1 MPVIENTPPSCIDFW
16 STPQYCNIRCVTRLM
31 PSINPS
37 LLWRLFHGDQLPVG
51 SITALRHERRYTVKE
66 ADNRLYGM
74 LKEDGTWPGMIGE
87 LVNKT
92 VDMGV
97 GDLSWTLDRSIA
109 VDLTEAVFPETVTF
123 IYRTPGFYSRTW
135 ILFEDIDFRV
145 WISLTFA
152 MILGCSVY
160 CLTLYVSEACGIEG
174 KRPES
179 KEEAF
184 VQAAVRSTAAI
195 YKTLVGQSILHHP
208 KAISCRT
215 VLGTWFIGALIL
227 SSLYGGS
234 LTSTLSLHRSPRP
247 ADTLKDLVKRYPNAQ
262 LAVKDS
268 SQIHSYVKKSEVWRH
283 MWLTNMQKYVIP
295 GKLHIEDTMEEV
307 HKSRPEGQPIYVWI
321 AERSMLVK
329 QMHKYSDD
337 PSVCDLYVAKEDI
350 VRSDWV
356 LALTKNSPFLP
367 QFNEKITRMHRF
379 GLLQKWQ
386 IEHWNSNQGACRPSD
401 GRNQNGGRA
410 PISIRDTQACFFILS
425 MGWVAGFIVLFI
437 ERSMDRRRI
446 HSEPGMVLHK
456 RKRRKQRK
464 RDLEKTIWLQRHR
477 Y

>member
-1 MPVIENTPPSCIDFW
+1 M
-16 STPQYCNIRCVTRLM
+16 
-31 PSINPS
+31 
-37 LLWRLFHGDQLPVG
+37 
-51 SITALRHERRYTVKE
+51 A
-66 ADNRLYGM
+66 
-74 LKEDGTWPGMIGE
+74 
-87 LVNKT
+87 
-92 VDMGV
+92 V

-160 CLTLYVSEACGIEG
+160 CLTLYVSEACGYEG

-268 SQIHSYVKKSEVWRH
+268 SQIHSYVKKSDVWRH

-307 HKSRPEGQPIYVWI
+307 HRIRPEGQPIYVWI

-401 GRNQNGGRA
+401 GRNQNGAGPLYPSGTPKPASSSSAWDGWQVSSSSSSRD
-410 PISIRDTQACFFILS
+410 PWIVEGSIPNLEWFFIKEN
-425 MGWVAGFIVLFI
+425 VANKERGTWKKPYGSKDIDINVLLISQETKRCKIVTQFMN
-437 ERSMDRRRI
+437 RSYFLIIDAFM
-446 HSEPGMVLHK
+446 P
-456 RKRRKQRK
+456 
-464 RDLEKTIWLQRHR
+464 
-477 Y
+477 